1 MANSSTALPPEIATR
16 VSLSLLVL
24 RISLGLFFLFW
35 AIEKFIIPVK
45 VVELYKKFYHMS
57 VPVEMSYAIGVVLT
71 VVALAVLAGAYRKWS
86 YGFVLIAHTITI
98 VFSWHRI
105 IDPYGL
111 IPKAPKGS
119 MFEGMF
125 TGQPMHLFLASI
137 PVWGAC
143 FLLYYL
149 RDYDTRSYDGRRAAS

>member
-1 MANSSTALPPEIATR
+1 MTNSSAALPPEIAKR

-24 RISLGLFFLFW
+24 RISLGLFFFFW
-35 AIEKFIIPVK
+35 AIEKFIIPQK
-45 VVELYKKFYHMS
+45 VIELYKKFYYVS
-57 VPVEMSYAIGVVLT
+57 VSAEMSYAIGVVLT
-71 VVALAVLAGAYRKWS
+71 VIALAVLVGAYRKWS
-86 YGFVLIAHTITI
+86 YGFVLVAHTITI

-143 FLLYYL
+143 FLLFYL